1 MASGTEPLIAS
12 VDLWPCNFAP
22 LGWAFCAGQ
31 LMPISQNQAL
41 FALIGTIYGGD
52 GRTTFA
58 LPDLR
63 GRVPVGVGQG
73 PGTSDYVL
81 GENSGSEIAA
91 LTINNLPQH
100 THNASGTVTPGA
112 GTGKITTSGDP
123 TGNYPAQTTTT
134 IYTGTNNAQM
144 GQSPVTVTVQPA
156 GGSQPFSIVQPYL
169 ALNYI
174 IALEGVFPS
183 RN

>member
-1 MASGTEPLIAS
+1 MASAEPFLAS

-22 LGWAFCAGQ
+22 KGWAYCQGQ
-31 LMPISQNQAL
+31 LLPVSQNTAL
-41 FALIGTIYGGD
+41 FSLIGNTYGGD
-52 GRTTFA
+52 GRTTFG

-63 GRVPVGVGQG
+63 GRVPVGAGQG
-73 PGTSDYVL
+73 PGLSFYNL
-81 GENSGSEIAA
+81 GQSSGTENVT
-91 LTINNLPQH
+91 LTINNMPQH

-123 TGNYPAQTTTT
+123 TSNYPAQTTTT

-156 GGSQPFSIVQPYL
+156 GGSLPFPVIQPYL

-174 IALEGVFPS
+174 IALQGIFPS